1 MKLDRRTAIRG
12 ALAASV
18 ASSACNASAGTWPDK
33 PIRWIIPYAPGGL
46 ADSLTRLVLGKF
58 DLGQPFVVDSRPGA
72 NGLIGTELVA
82 HARPDGYTFI
92 TVVAAHA
99 INKTLY
105 AGKLKFDHQLSFSPV
120 SLIATTP
127 TMLLVTNSLP
137 VKNVAEL
144 ISYAKANPGKLSYG
158 ETGVGSAGQLT
169 AEMLKQATGIQ
180 MENISYKGSAPAIA
194 DLAAGNIQVLV
205 DGPSNA
211 LSNVRAGRI
220 RALAMISKDRVPGVE
235 EIPTIVEAGGPAI
248 ESSSWVMFLAPAG
261 TPAEIIQRLSAE
273 VQKAVK
279 SPAMTKQFSEMGLV
293 PVGSTSAQAAKFFAD
308 EVAKWGE
315 VIAKAGIKVEM

>member
-1 MKLDRRTAIRG
+1 MA
-12 ALAASV
+12 AAAASG
-18 ASSACNASAGTWPDK
+18 ARHACAGTWPDK

-46 ADSLTRLVLGKF
+46 ADSVTRMVLSKF
-58 DLGQPFVVDSRPGA
+58 DLGKPFVIESRPGA
-72 NGLIGTELVA
+72 NGLIGTELGT
-82 HARPDGYTFI
+82 HAPPDGYTFM

-105 AGKLKFDHQLSFSPV
+105 AGKLKFDYESSFSPV

-137 VKNVAEL
+137 VKDVAEF

-169 AEMLKQATGIQ
+169 MEMLKQATGIE
-180 MENISYKGSAPAIA
+180 MENISYKGSAPALA

-211 LSNVRAGRI
+211 LSAVRGGRI
-220 RALAMISKDRVPGVE
+220 RALAMISRDRAPGVA
-235 EIPTIVEAGGPAI
+235 EIPTIVEAGGPAL
-248 ESSSWVMFLAPAG
+248 ESSSWLMFLAPAG
-261 TPAEIIQRLSAE
+261 TPPEIVQRLSAE
-273 VQKAVK
+273 VQKAVN
-279 SPAMTKQFSEMGLV
+279 SPELSKQFADLGLV
-293 PVGSTSAQAAKFFAD
+293 PVGSTPAQAAKFFTD
-308 EVAKWGE
+308 EVAKWGQ
-315 VIAKAGIKVEM
+315 VITKAGIKAEL